1 MINMLRNTLFT
12 LLLGTTLAAC
22 ASSGSEKAT
31 LTLDA
36 SNAATAEASYKQMQR
51 SLPQAKQV
59 ELAMAVMA
67 INFIGVNSAYEVV
80 NNPELQQ
87 PGVARIKDRIA
98 GMSAEQIIAYAA
110 SNSTTKVEVVSP

>member
-1 MINMLRNTLFT
+1 MLKNTLFAFF
-12 LLLGTTLAAC
+12 LGIALAAC
-22 ASSGSEKAT
+22 ASTGGDKAT

-36 SNAATAEASYKQMQR
+36 SSAAAAESSYKQMQR

-67 INFIGVNSAYEVV
+67 INFIGVNSAHEVV

-98 GMSAEQIIAYAA
+98 GMSADQIIAHAA
-110 SNSTTKVEVVSP
+110 SHSTTKVEVISP

>member
-1 MINMLRNTLFT
+1 MLRNTLFA
-12 LLLGTTLAAC
+12 LLLGTALAAC
-22 ASSGSEKAT
+22 ASSGGDKAT

-36 SNAATAEASYKQMQR
+36 SSAAAAEASYKQMQR